1 MKQIIGDVMIEKEK
15 VIELIKK
22 GLSDND
28 IALKLDCGRTT
39 VWRIRNET
47 KNETNTENETNVS
60 KVVSKLENETK
71 QNETKDN
78 TIIEEI
84 MTEIPIYTEKEEV
97 PKGCLEW
104 KRKFTTDT
112 YYPPGTVKHYI
123 AWGTAGIEKE
133 EGLRLLKLWNKEH
146 KDVLPEMKTKTVKIE
161 NKPLPNYPDKD
172 IHETHDLIK
181 RGSDWIWIEK

>member
-1 MKQIIGDVMIEKEK
+1 MDEKTKEEIIKLNKQGLSIREIADKLNINRGSVEYLLNKLKDNVIKDKDVVIEKEV
-15 VIELIKK
+15 VIEP
-22 GLSDND
+22 
-28 IALKLDCGRTT
+28 
-39 VWRIRNET
+39 
-47 KNETNTENETNVS
+47 
-60 KVVSKLENETK
+60 VVI
-71 QNETKDN
+71 KDN